1 MDEGTREQ
9 TFGKAAPA
17 GQGLALPHA
26 GPTSPSCRASGARLD
41 ARQMR
46 PVTAETR
53 SVAGLEAIITPHVSQ
68 VTVLFHVTSP
78 KNRQKMTDVR
88 RPMRRSGGDALNNA
102 EHRWSR
108 RFGGCCLLPKDFG
121 EGTAG

>member
-17 GQGLALPHA
+17 EQGLAMPHA

-68 VTVLFHVTSP
+68 VTVLFHVASP
-78 KNRQKMTDVR
+78 KNRQKMTDPR
-88 RPMRRSGGDALNNA
+88 RPMRRSGGHALNIA
-102 EHRWSR
+102 EHRWSW
-108 RFGGCCLLPKDFG
+108 RFAGCCLPSTDPG